1 MLTNYVKTFKD
12 FKSVGDTLL
21 PEERLLF
28 YWSDFLQNNTNFKH
42 ISVNGCEDITFES
55 GNRKFKLKVN
65 EDYSFILSYY
75 YNKLVLYNSDRSE
88 DYSTPD
94 DINTNTITGDFIT
107 LRNWFK
113 KRNYLK
119 GKR

>member
-1 MLTNYVKTFKD
+1 MLTNYVKVFKE
-12 FKSVGDTLL
+12 FKSIGDMMT

-28 YWSDFLQNNTNFKH
+28 YWLDFLQNNTNFKH
-42 ISVNGCEDITFES
+42 VSVNSEDITFES
-55 GNRKFKLKVN
+55 ENRKFKLKVN
-65 EDYSFILSYY
+65 EDYSFELSYY
-75 YNKLVLYNSDRSE
+75 YNKLVLYNSDRSN

-94 DINTNTITGDFIT
+94 DINANAITGDFIT